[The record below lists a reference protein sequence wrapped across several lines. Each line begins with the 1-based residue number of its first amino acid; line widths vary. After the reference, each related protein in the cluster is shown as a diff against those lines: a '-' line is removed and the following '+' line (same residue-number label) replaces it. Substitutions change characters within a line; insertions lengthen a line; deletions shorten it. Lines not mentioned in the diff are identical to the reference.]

1 MLLILCRDSRQRSEL
16 EVDLF
21 VDNGNRVNM
30 QFIIL
35 VHLRLEFGF
44 ILQLNY
50 TLYVSPM
57 KPNLV
62 LCQDLLIVGSLLI
75 SLKDCV
81 LYVRLLI
88 VL

>member
-1 MLLILCRDSRQRSEL
+1 MFLILCRDSRQRSEL

-21 VDNGNRVNM
+21 VGNGNRVNM

-44 ILQLNY
+44 ILQLSY
-50 TLYVSPM
+50 TLYVSSM
-57 KPNLV
+57 KPNLI

-88 VL
+88 IL